1 MEGTEGGRRKKFLL
15 VILFGIASLGLIL
28 GEMTIRFLGKSD
40 RDGNISLTILDKSL
54 NIKPFHLPIN
64 FTKEEIEKYHGRRS
78 YLMYDST
85 LGWVQRPRSTSASG
99 LYHANAAGVR
109 RSSID
114 ENTRLKKNGLRIVLL
129 GDSYTHGDEVPFEQT
144 WGYYLEKSL
153 ARMGIQADV
162 INLGVPGYGMDQALL
177 RWKTFGVTF
186 YPDFVI
192 FGFQPENV
200 KRNLNLFRK
209 LYYKPS
215 GMPFSKPR
223 FVLSGNRLN
232 AINSSTVPLNKIVDV
247 LVKFDE
253 WDNRKYEFFYRP
265 QDYEDRIWLK
275 SRFLGALLG
284 GIEYLGYESR
294 QRQLYSMEEEP
305 GKLALAILDELR
317 SDVEQRGGAILMAI
331 LIPKWDFPYGRRGR
345 PYPYQDLLDAIESR
359 YDTVKAYKQLFLHAK
374 DGNID
379 ELFARLHYSAK
390 GNEIVAEAVG
400 EAIAARKPTW
410 QNPPSH

>member
-1 MEGTEGGRRKKFLL
+1 MEGTEDGRQKKFLL

-40 RDGNISLTILDKSL
+40 RDGNLRLTILDKSL

-85 LGWVQRPRSTSASG
+85 LGWVQRPRSTSESG

-109 RSSID
+109 RGSID

-162 INLGVPGYGMDQALL
+162 INLGVPGYGMDQAFL

-186 YPDFVI
+186 APDFVI

-215 GMPFSKPR
+215 GMPFAKPR
-223 FVLSGNRLN
+223 FVLSGNRLH
-232 AINSSTVPLNKIVDV
+232 AINSPTVPPDKIVDV
-247 LVKFDE
+247 LEKFDE
-253 WDNRKYEFFYRP
+253 WENRKYEFFYRP

-275 SRFLGALLG
+275 SKFLGALLG
-284 GIEYLGYESR
+284 GIEYLGDVPRER
-294 QRQLYSMEEEP
+294 ELYSLEEEP

-331 LIPKWDFPYGRRGR
+331 LIPKWDFPYGSRGR
-345 PYPYQDLLDAIESR
+345 PYPYQDLLDAIERR

-379 ELFARLHYSAK
+379 ELFAGLHYSAK
-390 GNEIVAEAVG
+390 GNELVAEAIG
-400 EAIAARKPTW
+400 GAIAARKSTR
-410 QNPPSH
+410 QNSPSP